1 MGNVDRET
9 YLFRRKRSHFHFHQ
23 RRYHNEINHKTKLKS
38 YMATT
43 KLKTGE
49 VITLPLEEMLEF
61 IEENE
66 HLIEKQISSNPRPK
80 RRPLQKTA

>member
-1 MGNVDRET
+1 
-9 YLFRRKRSHFHFHQ
+9 
-23 RRYHNEINHKTKLKS
+23 
-38 YMATT
+38 MATT

-49 VITLPLEEMLEF
+49 VITLPLDKMLEF